1 MGSLSGQTPS
11 AMLPNGLLATGASYD
26 SQASP
31 RAAGWVS
38 AAYLLNRTGTYSYTT
53 VSISALHGKP
63 TQAFT
68 SGAAQMV
75 RQWPIGV
82 SLLALIQGGVSTSST
97 STSGSI
103 AGGAVGAWQLPK
115 SNWVVVGTMR
125 AITSAVQPVR
135 NVVEL
140 GFGRTW

>member
-1 MGSLSGQTPS
+1 LT
-11 AMLPNGLLATGASYD
+11 NKI
-26 SQASP
+26 
-31 RAAGWVS
+31 
-38 AAYLLNRTGTYSYTT
+38 GTYSYTT
-53 VSISALHGKP
+53 LSVSALHGKP

-68 SGAAQMV
+68 TGAAQV
-75 RQWPIGV
+75 IRQWPVGV
-82 SLLALIQGGVSTSST
+82 SLLALIQGGVTTSST

-115 SNWVVVGTMR
+115 TNWVVLGTVR
-125 AITSAVQPVR
+125 AITSAGQPVR